1 MIRGVQLRGELIR
14 SLRIGRGWSQLDLAE
29 RAGVGERT
37 IRNAECGRV
46 IEGSTASY
54 IAGALEVTLEL
65 LVKPHFR
72 PSSPFSLA
80 RFELAFRDA
89 WLNGRTAP
97 LQELLAP
104 NCSWRIIGFPRTD
117 STNIVRTREKLD
129 ELFVSFQS
137 NSVWNRTGTW
147 VTNRQDS
154 VILTDSFFIVMTFAS
169 SDSSE
174 LRIRCNIVG
183 RIEQEL
189 CYEVI
194 QILDCDAMEQ

>member
-65 LVKPHFR
+65 LVKPHFC

-89 WLNGRTAP
+89 WLNGRIAP
-97 LQELLAP
+97 LQQLLST
-104 NCSWRIIGFPRTD
+104 NCTWRIIGFPRTD
-117 STNIVRTREKLD
+117 LNHVLGTRETLV
-129 ELFVSFQS
+129 EIFASFQS
-137 NSVWNRTGTW
+137 SSVWNRPSTW

-154 VILTDSFFIVMTFAS
+154 AILTDSFFIVMAFAS
-169 SDSSE
+169 D
-174 LRIRCNIVG
+174 LPAKLQVRCRMVG
-183 RIEQEL
+183 RIEDQL
-189 CYEVI
+189 CSEVI
-194 QILDCDAMEQ
+194 QILNVDAIEQ